1 MRSRVNTQVLR
12 NYVYLLAFIV
22 LVLFVGLAMTDFVN
36 HILSQNLVKDRFPP
50 SFLVTNEM
58 DESAI
63 AEIAEVNGGVYF
75 IDSNLTLEH
84 LGGID
89 PFGSKAMSRQE
100 FTRFLTDSRKVGL
113 PYSLQIEYSETL
125 QGWVVVVFPTSLRI
139 DLAIVAN
146 QAYESNDKDAVM
158 NAIYSM
164 LILIGLFLSLGVVV
178 LSRIGSRQ
186 FLKPIRKLSEAVTQ
200 IKHGNYSHRVV
211 MKASKEFEAVGELFN
226 EMAEEVEKKE
236 EALVVAQEKRQ
247 QLILDISHDLRN
259 PLSVILG
266 FADILTNQETTPQQQ
281 HQFSSL
287 IKNHGL
293 RAKTL
298 IDSLFDLST
307 LESPEF
313 KMKKTR
319 VNGYEYLRMT
329 IADLLPVIEQAGCDY
344 RIEIPDERYHLEID
358 PSWMDRVFTNLIT
371 NAIQHND
378 QPITI
383 SITAGQSSEGFEV
396 RIEDDGVGID
406 PGLIPVLFER
416 FTKSNHEESASTGL
430 GLSIV
435 KKVVEMHGGRIHCEN
450 KKDGGCAFVLS
461 FPSTLNPSYSD
472 R

>member
-12 NYVYLLAFIV
+12 NYVYLLVFIV

-50 SFLVTNEM
+50 SFLIQNEM
-58 DESAI
+58 EESAI

-75 IDSNLTLEH
+75 IDSNLMLDH

-89 PFGSKAMSRQE
+89 PFGTKAMSTQE

-113 PYSLQIEYSETL
+113 PYSLQIEYSEAL

-146 QAYESNDKDAVM
+146 KAYESNDKDAVM
-158 NAIYSM
+158 NAIFSM
-164 LILIGLFLSLGVVV
+164 LILLGLLLSFGVVV

-200 IKHGNYSHRVV
+200 IKQGNYSHRVV

-236 EALVVAQEKRQ
+236 DALVVAQEKRQ

-281 HQFSSL
+281 HQFSSM

-307 LESPEF
+307 LESAEF
-313 KMKKTR
+313 KMKKTK

-329 IADLLPVIEQAGCDY
+329 IADLLPVIEQAGCGV
-344 RIEIPDERYHLEID
+344 RIDIPDGYFGLEID
-358 PSWMDRVFTNLIT
+358 PAWMDRVFTNLVT
-371 NAIQHND
+371 NAIQHNER
-378 QPITI
+378 PITI
-383 SITAGQSSEGFEV
+383 GISASQDKEGFEMRV
-396 RIEDDGVGID
+396 EDDGVGID
-406 PGLIPVLFER
+406 PLLIPTLFDR
-416 FTKSNHEESASTGL
+416 FTTSKQVGSGSTGL

-435 KKVVEMHGGRIHCEN
+435 KKVVEMHGGQIRCESN
-450 KKDGGCAFVLS
+450 QEGGCVFILRFNDVVEH
-461 FPSTLNPSYSD
+461 D
-472 R
+472 

>member
-50 SFLVTNEM
+50 SFLIRNEM
-58 DESAI
+58 EESAI

-75 IDSNLTLEH
+75 IDSNLMLDH
-84 LGGID
+84 MGGID

-164 LILIGLFLSLGVVV
+164 LILLGLFLSLGVLV

-236 EALVVAQEKRQ
+236 EALVLAQEKRQ

-266 FADILTNQETTPQQQ
+266 FADILTNQETTSQQQ

-307 LESPEF
+307 LESTEF
-313 KMKKTR
+313 KMKKTT

-329 IADLLPVIEQAGCDY
+329 IADLLPVIEQAGCGVRVD
-344 RIEIPDERYHLEID
+344 IPDGYFDLEVD
-358 PSWMDRVFTNLIT
+358 PAWMDRVFTNLIT
-371 NAIQHND
+371 NAIQHNER
-378 QPITI
+378 PITI
-383 SITAGQSSEGFEV
+383 GISASQDKDGFEV
-396 RIEDDGVGID
+396 RVEDDGVGID
-406 PGLIPVLFER
+406 EMLIPTLFDR
-416 FTKSNHEESASTGL
+416 FTTSKQVGSESTGL

-435 KKVVEMHGGRIHCEN
+435 KKVVEMHGGQIRCESN
-450 KKDGGCAFVLS
+450 QEGGCVFILS
-461 FPSTLNPSYSD
+461 FISTVKHA
-472 R
+472 

>member
-1 MRSRVNTQVLR
+1 MKSRVNTQVLR
-12 NYVYLLAFIV
+12 NYVYLLVFIV
-22 LVLFVGLAMTDFVN
+22 LVLFIGLAMTDFVN

-50 SFLVTNEM
+50 SFLIRNEM
-58 DESAI
+58 EESAI

-75 IDSNLTLEH
+75 IDSNLTLDH

-113 PYSLQIEYSETL
+113 PFSLQIEYSETL

-146 QAYESNDKDAVM
+146 QVYESNDKDAVM

-164 LILIGLFLSLGVVV
+164 LILLGLFLSLGVVV
-178 LSRIGSRQ
+178 LSRLGSRQ

-200 IKHGNYSHRVV
+200 VKQGNYSHRVV
-211 MKASKEFEAVGELFN
+211 MKASKEFEAVGKLFN

-236 EALVVAQEKRQ
+236 EALVLAQEKRQ

-307 LESPEF
+307 LESAEF
-313 KMKKTR
+313 KMKKTT

-329 IADLLPVIEQAGCDY
+329 IADLLPVIEQARCGVRVD
-344 RIEIPDERYHLEID
+344 IPDEHFDLEVD
-358 PSWMDRVFTNLIT
+358 PAWMDRVFTNLIT
-371 NAIQHND
+371 NAIQHNER
-378 QPITI
+378 PITI
-383 SITAGQSSEGFEV
+383 GISASQDKEGFEV
-396 RIEDDGVGID
+396 RVEDDGVGID
-406 PGLIPVLFER
+406 AMLIPTLFDR
-416 FTKSNHEESASTGL
+416 FTTSKQVGSESTGL

-435 KKVVEMHGGRIHCEN
+435 KKVVEMHGGQIRCKSNQE
-450 KKDGGCAFVLS
+450 GGCVFILS
-461 FPSTLNPSYSD
+461 FISTVEHA
-472 R
+472 

>member
-1 MRSRVNTQVLR
+1 MKSRINTQVLR
-12 NYVYLLAFIV
+12 NYVYLLVFIV
-22 LVLFVGLAMTDFVN
+22 LVLFIGLAMTDFVN

-50 SFLVTNEM
+50 SFLIRNEM
-58 DESAI
+58 EESAI

-75 IDSNLTLEH
+75 IDSNLTLDH

-89 PFGSKAMSRQE
+89 PFGFKAMSTQE

-113 PYSLQIEYSETL
+113 PYSLQIEYSEAL

-146 QAYESNDKDAVM
+146 KVYESNDKDAVM

-164 LILIGLFLSLGVVV
+164 LILLGLFLSLGVVV
-178 LSRIGSRQ
+178 LSRLGSRQ
-186 FLKPIRKLSEAVTQ
+186 FLKPIRKLSEAVTHVKQ
-200 IKHGNYSHRVV
+200 GNYSHRVV

-236 EALVVAQEKRQ
+236 EALVLAQEKRQ

-307 LESPEF
+307 LESTEF
-313 KMKKTR
+313 KMKKTK

-329 IADLLPVIEQAGCDY
+329 IADLLPVIEQTGCSVRVD
-344 RIEIPDERYHLEID
+344 IPDGYFNLEVD
-358 PSWMDRVFTNLIT
+358 PAWMDRVFTNLIT
-371 NAIQHND
+371 NAIQHNER
-378 QPITI
+378 PITI
-383 SITAGQSSEGFEV
+383 GISACQDNEVFEV
-396 RIEDDGVGID
+396 RVEDDGVGID
-406 PGLIPVLFER
+406 AMLIPTLFDR
-416 FTKSNHEESASTGL
+416 FTTSKQVGSESTGL

-435 KKVVEMHGGRIHCEN
+435 KKVVEMHGGQIRCESN
-450 KKDGGCAFVLS
+450 QEGGCVFILS
-461 FPSTLNPSYSD
+461 FIFAVEHA
-472 R
+472 